1 MEFSRAV
8 ALACFTALKWL
19 MLVSAALFAAL
30 ALKQQFGAAAVS
42 LAFALGGGVASL
54 AVAGLFAYLAK
65 RISA

>member
-30 ALKQQFGAAAVS
+30 ALKQHFGAAVS
-42 LAFALGGGVASL
+42 QAFALGGCAASL
-54 AVAGLFAYLAK
+54 AMAGLFAYLAR
-65 RISA
+65 RIAA